1 MTIHE
6 TVYFWQDALYRLNL
20 GKCHQSRL
28 EYSARALK
36 QVAHCHDMAPPQTL
50 GELCIELAQETLLS
64 QVEHYGESR
73 DFRVFLDESGKFIM
87 YFYEKLEN
95 LPESYKITRRDIQ
108 ALRRALYRKHTDPKK
123 ERLYQLI
130 DKIRN
135 A

>member
-1 MTIHE
+1 MTINE
-6 TVYFWQDALYRLNL
+6 TVWFWQDALYRLNL

-50 GELCIELAQETLLS
+50 GELCIELARDRIRYIQQGINDGLIWWPSDKPLKATDI
-64 QVEHYGESR
+64 VGEY
-73 DFRVFLDESGKFIM
+73 EYSGYRIAG
-87 YFYEKLEN
+87 
-95 LPESYKITRRDIQ
+95 DIQ
-108 ALRRALYRKHTDPKK
+108 ALRRAMYHKHTDPKK

>member
-1 MTIHE
+1 MSKRTIHE
-6 TVYFWQDALYRLNL
+6 TVYFWQGALCRLNL

-50 GELCIELAQETLLS
+50 GELCIELHEQMWRNGRNTPFWMFYD
-64 QVEHYGESR
+64 YGVSI
-73 DFRVFLDESGKFIM
+73 DGA
-87 YFYEKLEN
+87 Y
-95 LPESYKITRRDIQ
+95 T
-108 ALRRALYRKHTDPKK
+108 LRRAMYHKHTDPKK

>member
-50 GELCIELAQETLLS
+50 GELCIELAQNRIREVAEDDYLS
-64 QVEHYGESR
+64 YLNFVTGQTS
-73 DFRVFLDESGKFIM
+73 DDWPI
-87 YFYEKLEN
+87 
-95 LPESYKITRRDIQ
+95 RRDIQ
-108 ALRRALYRKHTDPKK
+108 ELRRVMYRKHTDPEN

>member
-6 TVYFWQDALYRLNL
+6 TVRFWQDALFRLNL

-28 EYSARALK
+28 EYAARALK

-50 GELCIELAQETLLS
+50 GELCIELAQNRIREVAEDDYLS
-64 QVEHYGESR
+64 YLNFVTGQTS
-73 DFRVFLDESGKFIM
+73 DDWPI
-87 YFYEKLEN
+87 
-95 LPESYKITRRDIQ
+95 RRDIQ
-108 ALRRALYRKHTDPKK
+108 ALRRAMYHKHTDPKK